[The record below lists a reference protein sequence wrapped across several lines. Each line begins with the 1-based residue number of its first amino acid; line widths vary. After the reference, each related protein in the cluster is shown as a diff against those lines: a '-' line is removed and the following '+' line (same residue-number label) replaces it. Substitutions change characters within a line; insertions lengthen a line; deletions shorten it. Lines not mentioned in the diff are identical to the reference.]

1 MKAEI
6 YIKNISELP
15 LVSGGKN
22 DMRKKISCV
31 TVNYEDAVTH
41 FSTALYLA

>member
-31 TVNYEDAVTH
+31 TVNYEV
-41 FSTALYLA
+41 